1 VGVYE
6 VLTMT
11 ETLAAAVSRRAST
24 NELRRLAIESGMKTL
39 LGYGLELVRVGLTS
53 LEEVERML
61 LTDTGLES
69 ERQARAL
76 STLTCK
82 GCGAGLQDEWL
93 ECPYCLESRS

>member
-1 VGVYE
+1 
-6 VLTMT
+6 
-11 ETLAAAVSRRAST
+11 
-24 NELRRLAIESGMKTL
+24 
-39 LGYGLELVRVGLTS
+39 VGLTS

-93 ECPYCLESRS
+93 ECPYCLATRS